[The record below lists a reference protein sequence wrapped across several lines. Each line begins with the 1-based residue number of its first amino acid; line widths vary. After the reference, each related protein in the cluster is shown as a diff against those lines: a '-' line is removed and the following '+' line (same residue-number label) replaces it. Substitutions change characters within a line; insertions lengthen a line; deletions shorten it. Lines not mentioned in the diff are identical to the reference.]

1 MVRIGLNMIVK
12 NEAHII
18 REVMTCTLPLIDT
31 YVIVDTGS
39 TDNTIQVIKDFYKE
53 HGIEGHVFER
63 PWTNFGHNRSEAI
76 KLCDGHMD
84 YCIVIDA
91 DDLMHIPKNGKNI
104 LNSILEQEQPNN
116 LNVKIHEGGVIY
128 SRGQIFKANDNW
140 RYIGVLHEYA
150 GNGKPDN
157 KTIELPEN
165 FFMTSRRLG
174 GRNLT
179 GDKQQKDIALLEQG
193 VKDEPDNDRYMY
205 YLGQSYLDAG
215 RVDDAIVWYKK
226 RFHIGRWIEESFHAA
241 YKVGECYLRKQDII
255 RFEKWMQIAHKHHPA
270 RAEPIY
276 QLASFF
282 RKTAQFYKSYHYI
295 QLGRKIS
302 YPKDDVLFV
311 ESFPHKGGF
320 DFEASIVECYTHP
333 DKNVGLRSS
342 IVYLLKLA
350 DFRDLVI
357 TNLKYYVQPIS
368 NRLQPLNIPAIFGE
382 DFRPS
387 AVSVLQYPFANVRF
401 VNYLPPT
408 DGQYRTKDSSNI
420 QTQNA
425 YVNLETGECIS
436 KMDDLTVDMKKL
448 TANVK
453 GLEDIRLFSNKF
465 IAVSYGE
472 YSKNGDVQIV
482 VGDYDGT
489 NGNYNNCNVI
499 PSPINNKCEKNWLP
513 IPDTDMYIY
522 KWSPFQI
529 GKIEN
534 NKLIITIEHK
544 VQPLFELFRGSTP
557 PIAVNEKLWSMV
569 HFVDHTTPRIYYHC
583 FVEIDKTTYQP
594 IQLSLPFK
602 FKSSSSV
609 EYCISC
615 RSIDDRNIECYV
627 SFMDSDPHRVI
638 INIDTLQWIDIR
650 TPSIVK
656 DTSIIRVPSNA
667 SVYWAGLLSACYP
680 NGSIEKYIDFVI
692 NKKRYKASA
701 IFSQS
706 DGFFSDYEMDIM
718 SKTTKHSRIM
728 VHNNLHYSTLIS
740 KIKVGTIPIV
750 CALATRGFERDSI
763 LLLPLDDQTFTDGLD
778 KVLSKYDYPSWTNR
792 KPIVF
797 WRGNTGGYE
806 FPSKRTQVVELLLNH
821 PNTDVKLALLGDLSE
836 TPPEYVAPR
845 CDIGDHFHYKY
856 ILIMDGTCIAS
867 NHQWVFGSGSVPIM
881 ITHPDNNFWFQKYL
895 KPMVNY
901 VPVNYDLSNLKEQI
915 DWLVRNDGDAENIAI
930 NAVNLSKVIFNSKF
944 QQHYIESAIDRIIKN
959 QSVINFRFEQ
969 VSLQPS
975 DINEHIQTL
984 YEYTKK
990 CNSVVECGVRNIVSS
1005 YAFANG
1011 LRNNPNNSYTLVDP
1025 CACANIYQFLELCK
1039 TENINASFLNES
1051 DLKCKP
1057 IQTDLLFID
1066 TWHVYAQL
1074 KRELAHWHQSV
1085 QKYIIMH
1092 DTTVDEWQGETVR
1105 TNGDAVSDSIQYG
1118 FPVEEINKGL
1128 WPAIDEFM
1136 KEHPEWVIQKRYTNN
1151 NGLTILA
1158 RS

>member
-1 MVRIGLNMIVK
+1 MRLGLNMIVK

-53 HGIEGHVFER
+53 HGIQGHVFER
-63 PWTNFGHNRSEAI
+63 PWKNFGHNRSEAI

-84 YCIVIDA
+84 YCMVIDA
-91 DDLMHIPKNGKNI
+91 DDLMNIPKDGKKI
-104 LNSILEQEQPNN
+104 LNTLLEQEKPNN

-295 QLGRKIS
+295 QLGRKIP

-357 TNLKYYVQPIS
+357 TNLKYYVQPIIS
-368 NRLQPLNIPAIFGE
+368 NSFELLKIPSVFGYE
-382 DFRPS
+382 FRPT
-387 AVSVLQYPFANVRF
+387 AVSVLEYPYANVRF

-408 DGQYRTKDSSNI
+408 DGQYRTRDGSTIK
-420 QTQNA
+420 TQNA
-425 YVNLETGECIS
+425 YINIETGECIS
-436 KMDDLTVDMKKL
+436 KIQEET
-448 TANVK
+448 TPPFSSNIS
-453 GLEDIRLFSNKF
+453 GLEDMRLYTLNNKIYF
-465 IAVSYGE
+465 TATSYKEYIQNKISIVHGE
-472 YSKNGDVQIV
+472 YDIT
-482 VGDYDGT
+482 T
-489 NGNYNNCNVI
+489 NLAKKCIGIN
-499 PSPINNKCEKNWLP
+499 SPFNQECEKNWVH
-513 IPDTDMYIY
+513 IPDTDEFIY
-522 KWSPFQI
+522 SWYPLRT
-529 GKIEN
+529 GKIIGNRFIYNREI
-534 NKLIITIEHK
+534 KT
-544 VQPLFELFRGSTP
+544 PPFFETFRGSAP
-557 PIAVNEKLWSMV
+557 PLKWDTNKWIVLV
-569 HFVDHTTPRIYYHC
+569 HFVEYCTPRKYYHC
-583 FVEIDKTTYQP
+583 FVELDSGFNPTRV
-594 IQLSLPFK
+594 SLPFV
-602 FKSSSSV
+602 FKMKEI
-609 EYCISC
+609 EYCISTVLKNDVIQC
-615 RSIDDRNIECYV
+615 FPSFNDSNPHKLNIKI
-627 SFMDSDPHRVI
+627 SD
-638 INIDTLQWIDIR
+638 LQWVDISNINTSISTKDSFVR
-650 TPSIVK
+650 IPAELDSYWHGGYSVCVPNNAIETFVRRIATSIENTPQIIMPKSDGLIATKEYTKIAKSLGTNNVLMREDDYNKFPNTSIVAMIC
-656 DTSIIRVPSNA
+656 SRGYSPSN
-667 SVYWAGLLSACYP
+667 L
-680 NGSIEKYIDFVI
+680 
-692 NKKRYKASA
+692 
-701 IFSQS
+701 
-706 DGFFSDYEMDIM
+706 
-718 SKTTKHSRIM
+718 
-728 VHNNLHYSTLIS
+728 
-740 KIKVGTIPIV
+740 
-750 CALATRGFERDSI
+750 
-763 LLLPLDDQTFTDGLD
+763 LLLPLDDNTFHKGLNS
-778 KVLSKYDYPSWTNR
+778 VLSSMPMIDWSSRSNKL
-792 KPIVF
+792 F
-797 WRGNTGGYE
+797 WRGGASG
-806 FPSKRTQVVELLLNH
+806 FDDPSLRFKVTTKLFEH
-821 PNTDVKLALLGDLSE
+821 PNADVRITKWGNWE
-836 TPPEYVAPR
+836 NGKNIPEKYFAPR
-845 CDIGDHFHYKY
+845 CNIDTHFQYKY
-856 ILIMDGTCIAS
+856 IPIIDGNCIAS
-867 NHQWVFGSGSVPIM
+867 NHQWVFGSGAVPVM
-881 ITHPDNNFWFQKYL
+881 ITHPDNNYWFKKYL
-895 KPMVNY
+895 IPMVNY
-901 VPVNYDLSNLKEQI
+901 VPVNYDLSDLVEKLE
-915 DWLVRNDGDAENIAI
+915 WLLSHDDEAHKIAENAVTLSNTIFTPSFQQWYVQTEI
-930 NAVNLSKVIFNSKF
+930 NRIVLNNTSMIVTQFNMLSKI
-944 QQHYIESAIDRIIKN
+944 
-959 QSVINFRFEQ
+959 
-969 VSLQPS
+969 PS
-975 DINEHIQTL
+975 DIHEHLPTL
-984 YEYTKK
+984 FEYAKK
-990 CNSVVECGVRNIVSS
+990 CDSVVECGVRSIVSS
-1005 YAFANG
+1005 YAFASG
-1011 LRNNPNNSYTLVDP
+1011 LLENKNNMFTMVDP
-1025 CACANIYQFLELCK
+1025 MKSSEMDGFLAQCNLESIHAK
-1039 TENINASFLNES
+1039 FIHES
-1051 DLKCKP
+1051 DLVCDP

-1066 TWHVYAQL
+1066 TWHVYGQL

-1085 QKYIIMH
+1085 KKYIIMH

-1105 TNGDAVSDSIQYG
+1105 CCLDAAKQSQDFGI
-1118 FPVEEINKGL
+1118 PVEEINKGL
-1128 WPAIDEFM
+1128 WPAIDEFL
-1136 KEHPEWVIQKRYTNN
+1136 KEHSEWVIEKRYTNN